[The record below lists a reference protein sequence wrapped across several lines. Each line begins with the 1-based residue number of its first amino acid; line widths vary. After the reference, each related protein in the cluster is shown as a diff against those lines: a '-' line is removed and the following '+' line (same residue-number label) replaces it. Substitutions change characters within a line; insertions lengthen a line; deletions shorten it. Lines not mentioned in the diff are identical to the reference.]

1 MKVSVDGVDILELT
15 DVQKQVIMNDI
26 PESKFDEDMKGRL
39 QYILTH
45 KYEQCYK
52 RLKEEWEPKLAA
64 TMDSLPTNAE
74 AFAKLVFAQPDYKSR
89 EVRMK
94 EELSQG

>member
-1 MKVSVDGVDILELT
+1 MKISVDGQDLFELSDI
-15 DVQKQVIMNDI
+15 QKQVIMNDI
-26 PESKFDEDMKGRL
+26 HEDIFDQDMKRRL

-64 TMDSLPTNAE
+64 SGADSIPTNADK
-74 AFAKLVFAQPDYKSR
+74 FAAMVFAHPNYKSR
-89 EVRMK
+89 KQR
-94 EELSQG
+94 EEQV